1 MKKKIKQA
9 MSLSSAALTVMS
21 AIPMSL
27 VASVADAY
35 ANETTE
41 TNIQTNSQEK
51 TQPTY
56 RNVMYYGDWSIYGGQ
71 GNYFP
76 KDMPAD
82 QYTHINFAFVDMDSN
97 GDLLLPD
104 QDAAFASGV
113 GSGHEWG
120 SQLGGIIP
128 ALAALREKNPNIK
141 TGTSLGGWSKSGDFS
156 KVAADPIKRAKYVKN
171 VMQFLKYTDMDFID
185 VDWEYPNSVRQPDLV
200 DNKNDEGTPDA
211 GPQDREN
218 YLTLMQDLRNALDK
232 QGAEIGKTY
241 ELSTAI
247 HGAKEKLEEHMD
259 VKRLFDIIDFG
270 NVMTY
275 DLHGAWDEKAG
286 HQTALYT
293 NPNDPTSY
301 SIDAVVDYLLGK
313 NVDPKK
319 SSLVQH
325 FILEGGILS
334 KKAEMLHDQDFF
346 NLLVR
351 QIKMRTELLQK
362 EQTMK
367 RQRLLVMVGE

>member
-1 MKKKIKQA
+1 
-9 MSLSSAALTVMS
+9 
-21 AIPMSL
+21 
-27 VASVADAY
+27 
-35 ANETTE
+35 
-41 TNIQTNSQEK
+41 
-51 TQPTY
+51 
-56 RNVMYYGDWSIYGGQ
+56 
-71 GNYFP
+71 
-76 KDMPAD
+76 
-82 QYTHINFAFVDMDSN
+82 
-97 GDLLLPD
+97 
-104 QDAAFASGV
+104 
-113 GSGHEWG
+113 
-120 SQLGGIIP
+120 
-128 ALAALREKNPNIK
+128 
-141 TGTSLGGWSKSGDFS
+141 
-156 KVAADPIKRAKYVKN
+156 

-293 NPNDPTSY
+293 NPSDPTSY

-313 NVDPKK
+313 NIDP
-319 SSLVQH
+319 
-325 FILEGGILS
+325 
-334 KKAEMLHDQDFF
+334 
-346 NLLVR
+346 
-351 QIKMRTELLQK
+351 QK
-362 EQTMK
+362 I
-367 RQRLLVMVGE
+367 VIGAAF